1 MTKAPLLCAVL
12 IFASAGIVAAQ
23 DAKPTQ
29 ATPPHAN
36 EPVPSLVQGKPADK
50 TAPTITKTS
59 NARLVVPE
67 TEFRFG
73 YAPQGAKI
81 AHNYWLKNEGPD
93 SLRLIDVR
101 PGCGCT
107 KAPLKKRVL
116 AAGDSTDVELVFS
129 TGMYSSRTQKS
140 ATIVADANQ
149 TVPNLSF
156 TAHPMKNLDSL
167 KPFTVTPPLLNL
179 DSLKD
184 AGKSGM
190 AEVRVKNTSDQ
201 AINLKL
207 VSSPDKWFTV
217 DVPGGSIAPGADQAI
232 TVRFS
237 NDIADTVLNKSFTI
251 EASDTALTRFSVP
264 IQKAQRWGPTTS
276 STQ

>member
-1 MTKAPLLCAVL
+1 MSKSYLLGVFLVL
-12 IFASAGIVAAQ
+12 ATATTIAAQ
-23 DAKPTQ
+23 DTKPVP
-29 ATPPHAN
+29 AIPPHAN
-36 EPVPSLVQGKPADK
+36 DPVPSIVKKKEGAVP
-50 TAPTITKTS
+50 APTVTQTA

-67 TEFRFG
+67 TDFRFG

-81 AHNYWLKNEGPD
+81 AHNYWLINEGPD

-107 KAPLKKRVL
+107 KAPLTKRIL
-116 AAGDSTDVELVFS
+116 AAGDSTNVELVFS

-149 TVPNLSF
+149 TVPNLTFS
-156 TAHPMKNLDSL
+156 AHPTKNLDSL
-167 KPFTVTPPLLNL
+167 KPFTVTPPLVNL

-184 AGKSGM
+184 EGKSG
-190 AEVRVKNTSDQ
+190 AIEVRVKNTSNE

-217 DVPGGSIAPGADQAI
+217 DVPGGSIAPGAEEAI
-232 TVRFS
+232 QVRFTS
-237 NDIADTVLNKSFTI
+237 DIADTVLNKSFTI
-251 EASDTALTRFSVP
+251 EASDTALTRYSVP
-264 IQKAQRWGPTTS
+264 IQKAMRWGPTTS
-276 STQ
+276 STH

>member
-1 MTKAPLLCAVL
+1 MTKASLLGVAL
-12 IFASAGIVAAQ
+12 IFASASFVAAQ
-23 DAKPTQ
+23 ETKPTQ

-36 EPVPSLVQGKPADK
+36 EPVPSLVKNKPADA
-50 TAPTITKTS
+50 TAPQITKTS

-67 TEFRFG
+67 TDFRFG
-73 YAPQGAKI
+73 YAPQNAKI

-107 KAPLKKRVL
+107 KAPLKKRIL

-156 TAHPMKNLDSL
+156 SAHPMKNLDSL

-190 AEVRVKNTSDQ
+190 AEIRVKNTSDES
-201 AINLKL
+201 INLKL
-207 VSSPDKWFTV
+207 VSAPDKWFTV
-217 DVPGGSIAPGADQAI
+217 DVPGGSIAPGADEAI
-232 TVRFS
+232 QIRFTA
-237 NDIADTVLNKSFTI
+237 DIADTVLTKSFTI
-251 EASDTALTRFSVP
+251 EASDSALTRYSVP
-264 IQKAQRWGPTTS
+264 IQKAMRWGPTTS